1 MRIGCIAG
9 SEIICD
15 GCAKVMKYP
24 QRYLLIEGE
33 EAVAEAGR
41 VRYCLDCALDK
52 GYAAKRLEKGEEILT
67 FFADQPALPE

>member
-15 GCAKVMKYP
+15 GCAKTLKYP

-33 EAVAEAGR
+33 EAVADGGPA
-41 VRYCLDCALDK
+41 RYCIDCALAK
-52 GYAAKRLEKGEEILT
+52 GYAAKRVEKGEEILT
-67 FFADQPALPE
+67 FFTD